1 MIDIFMLSGLI
12 SFLDTQQVSV
22 RTILGT
28 DLADISY
35 IIIIYEF
42 QHQTCLTSLLHIRN
56 IK

>member
-12 SFLDTQQVSV
+12 SFLDTQQVNV
-22 RTILGT
+22 GTILGP

-42 QHQTCLTSLLHIRN
+42 QHQTCLTLLLYICN